1 MSKLNEDVLFLI
13 FKELKHD
20 KKSLYSCL
28 FVNRTWCEIVVPIL
42 WENPGQYHG
51 YNSSM
56 SKLFKSIILHL
67 SEESRDTLGIDN
79 SITET
84 YKRPLF
90 NYIDYWKYL
99 DISFIENLIFG
110 RRIIKN
116 SSTSVIKNEILKLF
130 INKNRNTKF
139 IHLFIQDKYKKYYD
153 YQLHHISGAE
163 HCFSNLESF
172 YCQGDVDQNVMKG
185 LAKICK
191 SIKKFRFEYVSCCAD
206 ISGIIKLIEVQK
218 RLNDV
223 DFTDD
228 YYNNGLNTNKSFYK
242 SLEESLI
249 RHAETVHYLRMDWK
263 PITRLLSYLPN
274 LLSLEFNIT
283 HTKCWD
289 ELDYL
294 NDLSLPNLKILK
306 THRAPSKSLV
316 NLIESTKG
324 HLTEID
330 ITYNDIDNERL
341 IQAIYQN
348 CPNLRYLKISLMNN
362 TNSLISEF
370 ENLLIN
376 CKLLSELII
385 EIYDRYINV
394 FSWDKLFIIL
404 AKSAPIGLFKFKF
417 HSKRFELEDF
427 KLFFDNWK
435 NRNPILLTIGYN
447 PFSISLKEYH
457 QLVDLFEKYK
467 VKEIIKKFFISC
479 LFEEFEWN

>member
-1 MSKLNEDVLFLI
+1 MN
-13 FKELKHD
+13 
-20 KKSLYSCL
+20 
-28 FVNRTWCEIVVPIL
+28 
-42 WENPGQYHG
+42 
-51 YNSSM
+51 
-56 SKLFKSIILHL
+56 KLFKTIILHL
-67 SEESRDTLGIDN
+67 SEESRDNLGIDIN

-84 YKRPLF
+84 YQRPLF
-90 NYIDYWKYL
+90 NYIDYWKFL
-99 DISFIENLIFG
+99 DISFIEDLIFG

-116 SSTSVIKNEILKLF
+116 SSASVTKNEILKLF

-139 IHLFIQDKYKKYYD
+139 NHLFIQDKYKKYYD

-163 HCFSNLESF
+163 HCFLNLESF
-172 YCQGDVDQNVMKG
+172 YCQGDVDQNVMKV

-206 ISGIIKLIEVQK
+206 ISWIIKLIE
-218 RLNDV
+218 
-223 DFTDD
+223 
-228 YYNNGLNTNKSFYK
+228 
-242 SLEESLI
+242 
-249 RHAETVHYLRMDWK
+249 
-263 PITRLLSYLPN
+263 
-274 LLSLEFNIT
+274 
-283 HTKCWD
+283 
-289 ELDYL
+289 
-294 NDLSLPNLKILK
+294 

-324 HLTEID
+324 HLTVID
-330 ITYNDIDNERL
+330 ITYNGIDNERL

-376 CKLLSELII
+376 CKLLNELII
-385 EIYDRYINV
+385 EIYDRYINT

-447 PFSISLKEYH
+447 PFSINLKEYH
-457 QLVDLFEKYK
+457 QLIDLFEKYK
-467 VKEIIKKFFISC
+467 VKEIIKKYFISC
-479 LFEEFEWN
+479 L